1 MYEDLANA
9 IIVQA
14 CTDYKLGYMIDFDFR
29 KFIYSEWFTVLTDC
43 DPDYLYNAMVYERSI
58 NDEKRKSR
66 KEKNRNKFS
75 DNEGT
80 KKKNKRTNKRSK

>member
-14 CTDYKLGYMIDFDFR
+14 CTDYKLGYMNDFDFR
-29 KFIYSEWFTVLTDC
+29 KFIYSQWFTVLTDC

-58 NDEKRKSR
+58 NDEKSR